1 MIKLSRNK
9 ALLLRLF
16 YSNPDREYFMQEIGR
31 ILDKKPGVFQR
42 TLCDM
47 EREGILISVYRANAR
62 YFRANKDYSLYE
74 EYKSIIFKTVGIMG
88 SLKEIL
94 EKARRIDFAF
104 LYGSFAKGEENYLSD
119 IDLVIIGSP
128 DEMEIIRDFE
138 KLEKNLSREINYRL
152 FTSTEFV
159 NGIRQ
164 KDAFLLTILNEQK
177 IMLVGEIND
186 LRQIGKGPSHKEAK
200 PRSPTDKKSVKKS

>member
-31 ILDKKPGVFQR
+31 ILNKKPGVFQR
-42 TLCDM
+42 TLYDM
-47 EREGILISVYRANAR
+47 EREGILASVYRANAR
-62 YFRANKDYSLYE
+62 YFRANKDYPLYE

-104 LYGSFAKGEENYLSD
+104 LYGSFAKGQENYLSD

-159 NGIRQ
+159 NGILQ
-164 KDAFLLTILNEQK
+164 KDAFLLRILNEQK
-177 IMLVGEIND
+177 IMLVGEKNE
-186 LRQIGKGPSHKEAK
+186 LQQVVEGASHKEAK
-200 PRSPTDKKSVKKS
+200 PRSRTDKKSVEKS